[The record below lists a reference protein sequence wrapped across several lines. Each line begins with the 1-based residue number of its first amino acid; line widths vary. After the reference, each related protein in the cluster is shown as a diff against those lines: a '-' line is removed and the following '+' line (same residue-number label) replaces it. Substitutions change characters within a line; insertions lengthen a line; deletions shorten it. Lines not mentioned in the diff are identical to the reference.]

1 MCNAC
6 CAQFCNT
13 ILLLNGIAFSVSRP
27 HHSALK
33 KKKLNT
39 AYYYF
44 SPSFSSHFMSHVIH
58 TLRKERIRTFD

>member
-27 HHSALK
+27 HHSAPK

-44 SPSFSSHFMSHVIH
+44 SPSFSSHFMSHDSHVE
-58 TLRKERIRTFD
+58 KRTYKNI